1 MINIKSENSRK
12 SATKFM
18 MIQWSR
24 FSNVKINLSGSTLI
38 TGVNGSGKSTILDA
52 MLYMLT
58 GNTQFNKAAKDQD
71 RSIISYV
78 RGDTKSNG
86 EERFLRSG
94 KVITYLAMEFYSPIE
109 QCDFVVGV
117 CIESPNESQSKSYW
131 FVKRD
136 SQIEDF
142 NFYKIDGKQLIVTP
156 KSELFVKGVKFSTS
170 EFMTREKG
178 TEQIL
183 RALGL
188 RCDVNKYRTK
198 LLKMLAFNPENNIDK
213 FIQESVLEPNPIN
226 SLTQLKEYKEQ
237 LDKIQKLYKELL
249 VGREKL
255 KKIEEVTLDYEK
267 RKDEIELQR
276 ILFAYQNVKTLLE
289 KQKAIEEKKQSALI
303 QKDDLKKRIEQLQ
316 SSYEEKE
323 KNINEIKNNKEI
335 KDINRNL
342 EIIKREK
349 EAKENQIKKCEEELA
364 NIKRNEIKIANILKW
379 FEEES
384 DFSIEEK
391 DILLRLSDENVDEK
405 KKISALIKWN
415 ERISKAKE
423 WYVEQ
428 KFYCKDDK
436 RKLENDISE
445 KEDNIKKLEAE
456 KFPLEKE
463 VEEAKEK
470 IQMEFRKKGIEID
483 VRTFAELVKEVTD
496 QSWRKPLEVFL
507 GNKRFHLIVDGEYCY
522 QALEVV
528 EKYKLKKVHLVLTDR
543 LPDTKIVSG
552 SAAQLLDVP
561 NIYARRYA
569 NYLLNGI
576 HLCENLQELHDY
588 PKGGIMRNGMLAK
601 SYASSCMNIDKV
613 DYYLG
618 SDSKKL
624 QLKKAKQEKEILISK
639 KKTIQSQYEKL
650 ERHIKELEENPSNVN
665 SYHFQ
670 EAFSIEKYRKEKIE
684 LENRIKR
691 LEEDPKLLLF
701 LDEIK
706 RLEEELKEIKKL
718 NDKGNQEIGSLKTTI
733 ENCES
738 HLKDISGDLYTAE
751 ENFEEIADKNLSLK
765 ERAIK
770 KYEELVEKEQSSY
783 VLKESSIKKQEKKIQ
798 DIISKIEDLHI
809 EYCEIVN
816 KEKTYRGVAY
826 ISLYREEYQKVANV
840 KVEEAK
846 QRLKDQSKKLE
857 SAFMNDFVA
866 EINEMIQQAK
876 GEIDAINR
884 ELRNIPFGNDTY
896 CFKMKE
902 RGDRE
907 IFFKIAKRLKD
918 YMEAPILLIN
928 GNQDDEELENDIK
941 QFMNLILEED
951 DETEYTDYRKYFHYD
966 MEIVTKQGEK
976 SISADLSKKQGSA
989 SNGEKQ
995 TPYFIILAASLLQCY
1010 PRNIC
1015 CARLAFID
1023 EAFSALSRERIEKL
1037 VQYFEDNGFQ
1047 VIYAAPPE
1055 KISSIG
1061 TFITSTVSLIE
1072 TGRYTS
1078 AVEGLVDVEQYKS

>member
-1 MINIKSENSRK
+1 MLNTKSENSRK

-109 QCDFVVGV
+109 QCNFVVGV

-136 SQIEDF
+136 SHIEDF

-156 KSELFVKGVKFSTS
+156 KSELFVKGVKFPTS
-170 EFMTREKG
+170 EFMPREKG

-226 SLTQLKEYKEQ
+226 SITQLKEYKEQ

-255 KKIEEVTLDYEK
+255 KQIEEVTLNYEK
-267 RKDEIELQR
+267 KKEELEIKR
-276 ILFAYQNVKTLLE
+276 ILFAYQNVRLLLE
-289 KQKAIEEKKQSALI
+289 EQKVIEEKKQTASI
-303 QKDDLKKRIEQLQ
+303 QRDALKKRIEQLKV
-316 SSYEEKE
+316 SYEEKE
-323 KNINEIKNNKEI
+323 KNINEIKSNKEI
-335 KDINRNL
+335 KDINQNL
-342 EIIKREK
+342 EIIKKEK
-349 EAKENQIKKCEEELA
+349 EAKENAIKKCEEELA
-364 NIKRNEIKIANILKW
+364 NIKRSEIKISNILKW

-384 DFSIEEK
+384 DFPIEEK
-391 DILLRLSDENVDEK
+391 EILFRLSDENVDVQ

-415 ERISKAKE
+415 GRIEKAKA
-423 WYVEQ
+423 WYEEQ
-428 KFYCKDDK
+428 KFSCQYEE
-436 RKLENDISE
+436 RKI
-445 KEDNIKKLEAE
+445 EDAILQKQENIKKLEAE
-456 KFPLEKE
+456 KFPLKKE
-463 VEEAKEK
+463 IEEAKEK
-470 IQMEFRKKGIEID
+470 IQIEFRKKGIGID

-522 QALEVV
+522 QALEVL
-528 EKYKLKKVHLVLTDR
+528 EKYKLKKVHVVLTDKI
-543 LPDTKIVSG
+543 PDTEIVEG
-552 SAAQLLDVP
+552 SAAQLLDIP

-576 HLCENLQELHDY
+576 HLCENLKELHDY
-588 PKGGIMRNGMLAK
+588 PKGAMMRNGMLAK
-601 SYASSCMNIDKV
+601 SYASSYMDMNRIK
-613 DYYLG
+613 YYLG

-624 QLKKAKQEKEILISK
+624 QLEREKQEKEDLLSEKRILHK
-639 KKTIQSQYEKL
+639 QYEKL
-650 ERHIKELEENPSNVN
+650 ENHIKELGENPSDIN
-665 SYHFQ
+665 SYRFQ
-670 EAFSIEKYRKEKIE
+670 EAFSIEKYKREKIE
-684 LENRIKR
+684 LENRIRR
-691 LEEDPKLLLF
+691 LEEDPRLLLF
-701 LDEIK
+701 LDEIR
-706 RLEEELKEIKKL
+706 RLEEELKEIRQL
-718 NDKGNQEIGSLKTTI
+718 NDNNNQKIGALGTTI
-733 ENCES
+733 ENCEIQ
-738 HLKDISGDLYTAE
+738 LKDISGKLYTAE
-751 ENFEEIADKNLSLK
+751 EDFKEIADKNLSLK

-770 KYEELVEKEQSSY
+770 KYEELVEKEQTSY
-783 VLKESSIKKQEKKIQ
+783 VLKESSIKKQEKTIQ
-798 DIISKIEDLHI
+798 DIINRMETLHI
-809 EYCEIVN
+809 DYCGIAHR
-816 KEKTYRGVAY
+816 EKIYRGVAY
-826 ISLYREEYQKVANV
+826 IALYREEYQKVANV

-846 QRLKDQSKKLE
+846 QQLKVQSQKLE

-902 RGDRE
+902 RRDRE
-907 IFFKIAKRLKD
+907 LFFKIAKRLKD
-918 YMEAPILLIN
+918 YMDTPILLIN
-928 GNQDDEELENDIK
+928 GNQDDEDLENDIK
-941 QFMNLILEED
+941 QFMNLILEEE

-966 MEIVTKQGEK
+966 MEIITKQGDK

-1037 VQYFEDNGFQ
+1037 VQYFENNGFQ